1 MKARIPVMLASAAL
15 ILLVTACGRCPFN
28 QTPAAAAGPKTV
40 RVAQSGEAD
49 VVGADNAAIQKALD
63 MLKPG
68 DTLEIGAG
76 TYRMENAAVIPV
88 DGVTVRGVPGQTV
101 LLKAAGVTSPVYDG
115 GDWGEKLF
123 CVKEPQLFKPGMG
136 VAIKDHDDSGGYNVM
151 TATIER
157 IDGDTLKL
165 SNWSICDLDYVGGT
179 ARVES
184 AFPVLAAYGRR
195 GLTIRGIT
203 ADGNKDENPFVLD
216 GCRGGAIYLFD
227 SRNCLVDSCV
237 ARNYNGDG
245 ISWQITDS
253 ISVTNCEATGNTG
266 FGVHPGTG
274 SARSVIRG
282 CHLHHN
288 GVIGFFLCYRV
299 RLGTFSDNLIE
310 FNGSHGIS
318 VGHKDSDNLFTNNII
333 RNNGVSGVFFR
344 PDEPL
349 VGGHRNVFRDNQIL
363 DNGGAEEGYGVLVRP
378 CNQDEVFENNRI
390 AETRQGEERTQRY
403 GVYVFKGDSSVRLAG
418 NTFEGNIKGETFD
431 ENGGAA
437 LR

>member
-1 MKARIPVMLASAAL
+1 MRSRSLVQLVSLA
-15 ILLVTACGRCPFN
+15 LVLSVLACGRCP
-28 QTPAAAAGPKTV
+28 QGQAPAAAGPHTI
-40 RVAQSGEAD
+40 RVAQSGQAD
-49 VVGADNAAIQKALD
+49 VVGADNAAIQKAMD
-63 MLKPG
+63 MLRPG
-68 DTLEIGAG
+68 DTLMIEAG
-76 TYRMENAAVIPV
+76 TYRMDNAAMIPV
-88 DGVTVRGVPGQTV
+88 DGVTILGVPGQTI
-101 LLKAAGVTSPVYDG
+101 LLKAAAVTSRVHDG

-123 CVKEPQLFKPGMG
+123 CVEEPQLFKPGMG
-136 VAIKDHDDSGGYNVM
+136 VAIKDHDDNGGYNVM

-184 AFPVLAAYGRR
+184 TFPVLAAYGRR
-195 GLTIRGIT
+195 DLTIRGIT
-203 ADGNKDENPFVLD
+203 ADGNKDENPYVLD
-216 GCRGGAIYLFD
+216 GCRGGAIYLFNC
-227 SRNCLVDSCV
+227 RACLVDSCV
-237 ARNYNGDG
+237 GRNYNGDG

-253 ISVTNCEATGNTG
+253 ISVTGCEATGNTG
-266 FGVHPGTG
+266 FGAHPGTG

-288 GVIGFFLCYRV
+288 GAIGFFLCYRV

-310 FNGSHGIS
+310 YNGAHGIS
-318 VGHKDSDNLFTNNII
+318 VGHKDSDNLFTGNII
-333 RNNGVSGVFFR
+333 RNNGTSGVFFR

-349 VGGHRNVFRDNQIL
+349 VGGHRNVFRDNQIY
-363 DNGGAEEGYGVLVRP
+363 DNGNAEEGYGVLVRP

-390 AETRQGEERTQRY
+390 AETRAGEERTQRY
-403 GVYVFKGDSSVRLAG
+403 GVYVYKGDSSVKLAG